1 MFVDNR
7 VHEGQQEMKHFIS
20 PDLWLPK
27 SSSVLDQVDCQIWRL
42 MQERVYRTPIH
53 NSRDLKQRPTDTP
66 ASVSQNVI
74 DEAVDQLRKWLHVC
88 GEKEHHFE
96 RLLN

>member
-1 MFVDNR
+1 MFVDNG

-66 ASVSQNVI
+66 ASYHKTSSTKLLINWESSYVYVGRKDIILNV
-74 DEAVDQLRKWLHVC
+74 C
-88 GEKEHHFE
+88 
-96 RLLN
+96 